1 MALNDWELWPAKT
14 TRIVIEV
21 DGYRWRVHGAK
32 DKLRWRSHLVEL
44 LGAERLDVPLDR
56 GLMKKMR
63 EAVAKRLDLEVE
75 VVAAISADLI
85 LA

>member
-1 MALNDWELWPAKT
+1 M
-14 TRIVIEV
+14 
-21 DGYRWRVHGAK
+21 
-32 DKLRWRSHLVEL
+32 EL

-75 VVAAISADLI
+75 VVAAISTDLI